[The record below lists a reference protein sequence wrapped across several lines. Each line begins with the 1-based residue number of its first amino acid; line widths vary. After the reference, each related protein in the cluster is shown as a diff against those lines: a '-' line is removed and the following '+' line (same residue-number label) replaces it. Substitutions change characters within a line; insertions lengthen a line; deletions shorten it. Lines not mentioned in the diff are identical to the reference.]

1 MSGDRHLDALDGT
14 WRGERGR
21 AQLPLLDRLID
32 AEPDRPEDPAMS
44 ASAALAALRASVR
57 ADLEALLNTRR
68 RWRSWDPALTQLE
81 QSPIGWGLPDFAG
94 GAFNDA
100 RRREALRREVE
111 LCIRRF
117 EPRFASVSV
126 TLSGPAEELSATLRL
141 RIDALLHAE
150 PAPEPISF
158 QTLLD
163 ANTTDF
169 TVLAPE
175 G

>member
-1 MSGDRHLDALDGT
+1 MIPADSPEALDGT
-14 WRGERGR
+14 WRGARDR

-32 AEPDRPEDPAMS
+32 GDPDRPQDPPMS
-44 ASAALAALRASVR
+44 VATALAILRTSVR

-68 RWRSWDPALTQLE
+68 RWRSWGPSLTELE

-94 GAFNDA
+94 GAFNDP

-111 LCIRRF
+111 ACIRRF
-117 EPRFASVSV
+117 EPRFLNVSVSLAGASEQ
-126 TLSGPAEELSATLRL
+126 LSGTLQL
-141 RIDALLHAE
+141 RIDALLHAD

-158 QTLLD
+158 QTILD